1 MRLLLVIFGGLLLI
15 LSSVL
20 TMCSS
25 KEPISYNQDIR
36 PVINN
41 QCIACHG
48 GVKKSA
54 GLSFLTREEA
64 MDSTESGLPA
74 IVPGDAKHSELIK
87 RLKHHD
93 LEQRMPLEAK
103 PLPEE
108 TIRKFEQWINEGAKW
123 EKHWAFIPPQKDIE
137 VPAVSKDWG
146 KNGIDQFILQ
156 KLEIYDLAPEAKAE
170 KAVLLRRLYLDL
182 IGIPPSQQEAEAFL
196 QDERPDAYEKLVDK
210 LLASPHFGERWASMW
225 LDLAR
230 YADSKGYE
238 KDLNRNIWQY
248 RDWVIKAFNNDM
260 PFDQFTVEQ
269 LAGDLLPQPTED
281 QLIATAFHR
290 NTMTNDEGGTVNEE
304 FRTAAVI
311 DRVSTTFE
319 VWQGVTMG
327 CVQCHSHPYD
337 PVFHEEFYQ
346 FMDYFNN
353 TIDADVYNERPLL
366 FNYEEEDA
374 EKVSELVSWL
384 DERLPAE
391 RKVDQNALL
400 HERKE
405 QLLYNADYRRVEA
418 ESMHNNHQIIELI
431 PDGQDVVW
439 QIQDSTWIMFE
450 DVDLTDVEAISFRCA
465 TPLSGKIEV
474 KLDSL
479 KGATLG
485 EVTVNTTGSWDNP
498 MMVKPEPALWKNLQT
513 SITKTEGLHDVYY
526 LFKKHRHTGQHLFH
540 LDWIEYHEKTPLKET
555 YDQEFNEKLE
565 ELASVKP
572 MSTPIMGE
580 KSPDRSRITHVFE
593 RGNWLVLGK
602 EVSSAVPEIM
612 GELPQGVPNNRLGM
626 AQWLVNKDNPLTARV
641 TVNRFWEQLF
651 GYGLVETM
659 EDFGSQGFAPS
670 HPELLD
676 WLAVQ
681 FMEEYDW
688 SIKKLL
694 KTMVMS
700 ATYQQASQ
708 ASPEKIAKDPKN
720 TYLAR
725 GPKVR
730 LSSEQIRDQAL
741 AASGLLNPDIG
752 GPSIMPPR
760 PDMSNS
766 NWTDW
771 KTTEGKAQ
779 HRRGL
784 YVFWRRTDP
793 YPSMITFD
801 SPVRNVCT
809 SRRIR
814 TNTPLQA
821 LTLLNDS
828 VYYVAAEALAERM
841 MENKQND
848 VDAQLEAGYRMLIF
862 KAPSQEKLLLLKK
875 LYDEALLHYQQVR
888 MLSSTEVVSTKDT
901 LPAETYAMRLVA
913 NALLNLDEVIN
924 KN

>member
-1 MRLLLVIFGGLLLI
+1 MQRFLIFSGAIILI
-15 LSSVL
+15 AASLYMHYNASP
-20 TMCSS
+20 
-25 KEPISYNQDIR
+25 EISYNQDIR
-36 PVINN
+36 PIINN
-41 QCIACHG
+41 ECIACHG

-54 GLSFLTREEA
+54 GLSFLTREA
-64 MDSTESGLPA
+64 ALDTAESGMPA
-74 IVPGDAKHSELIK
+74 IIPGDAENSELIK

-93 LEQRMPLEAK
+93 PEQRMPLEAK
-103 PLPEE
+103 PLSDE
-108 TIRKFEQWINEGAKW
+108 TIRKFEQWINEGAEW
-123 EKHWAFIPPQKDIE
+123 EEHWAFIPPQKNLE
-137 VPAVSKDWG
+137 VPEATDDWG
-146 KNGIDQFILQ
+146 NNEIDQFIYEKLQ
-156 KLEIYDLAPEAKAE
+156 SQDLEPILVAE
-170 KAVLLRRLYLDL
+170 KSVLLRRLYLDL
-182 IGIPPSQQEAEAFL
+182 IGMPPSREEAEAFL
-196 QDERPDAYEKLVDK
+196 NDESPDAYEKLVDT

-248 RDWVIKAFNNDM
+248 RDWVINAFNHDM
-260 PFDQFTVEQ
+260 PFDQFTIEQ
-269 LAGDLLPQPTED
+269 LAGDLLLHPNED

-337 PVFHEEFYQ
+337 PFYHEEFYQ
-346 FMDYFNN
+346 FMAYFNN
-353 TIDADVYNERPLL
+353 TIDADMYNERPLL
-366 FNYEEEDA
+366 FNYKEED
-374 EKVSELVSWL
+374 EQKVRDLVNWL
-384 DERLPAE
+384 DERLPAD
-391 RKVDQNALL
+391 RKIEQNVLI
-400 HERKE
+400 HEKKE
-405 QLLYNADYRRVEA
+405 QVLYNADYRRVEA
-418 ESMHNNHQIIELI
+418 ESMHNNHRIIELI

-450 DVDLTDVEAISFRCA
+450 DVDLTAVEAISFRCA
-465 TPLSGKIEV
+465 TTLSGKIEV

-479 KGATLG
+479 NGPSLG
-485 EVTVNTTGSWDNP
+485 EVKIPSTGEWGNF
-498 MMVKPEPALWKNLQT
+498 MMVKPEPPQWKEFTTDIPDTGGEN
-513 SITKTEGLHDVYY
+513 DVYY
-526 LFKKHRHTGQHLFH
+526 LFKKYRHAGQHLFH
-540 LDWIEYHEKTPLKET
+540 LDWIEYHEKKPLRKAFGK
-555 YDQEFNEKLE
+555 EFNEKLE
-565 ELASVKP
+565 ALAAIKP

-580 KSPDRSRITHVFE
+580 KSPDRSRTTHIFE
-593 RGNWLVLGK
+593 RGNWLVPGEVVTSEVPKLLGPL
-602 EVSSAVPEIM
+602 PE
-612 GELPQGVPNNRLGM
+612 EAPNNRLGM
-626 AQWLVNKDNPLTARV
+626 AMWLVSEENPLTARV

-651 GYGLVETM
+651 GYGIVETL

-681 FMEEYDW
+681 FMYEYNW
-688 SIKKLL
+688 SMKKLL
-694 KTMVMS
+694 KTIVMS
-700 ATYQQASQ
+700 ATYKQSSNAGT
-708 ASPEKIAKDPKN
+708 EKYARDPKN

-741 AASGLLNPDIG
+741 AASGLLNPEMY

-771 KTTEGKAQ
+771 KTTEGEAQ
-779 HRRGL
+779 YRRGL

-801 SPVRNVCT
+801 SPVRTVCT

-828 VYYVAAEALAERM
+828 VYYEASEALAEKM
-841 MENKQND
+841 MEKEEIE
-848 VDAQLEAGYRMLIF
+848 AQLISGYQMLMF
-862 KAPSQEKLLLLKK
+862 RPPSEEKLALLKD
-875 LYDEALLHYQQVR
+875 LYEEALQHYQQQLLLTSAEEKV
-888 MLSSTEVVSTKDT
+888 SSDVQAVEEHA
-901 LPAETYAMRLVA
+901 LRLVA
-913 NALLNLDEVIN
+913 NALLNLDEVIT